1 MKNISKYIF
10 SSLALAASAMLT
22 GCGDSFLEPDPMSFY
37 EPTTT
42 FASVAGLESALSQC
56 DSQLKFMYVDGNG
69 NVLTTNTHYLTSDI
83 FLYAKTDAGDP
94 EDDIARK
101 LSPTTFLGGG
111 GDGNARGLYW
121 NRSWDGIKFANTV
134 LSYIDKVKDL
144 DDATRDEYRGR
155 ALFHRAYHYYNLVL
169 MFGDIPL
176 ITKLP
181 EVAKNN
187 YTSTSKQ
194 AIMEMLVHDLEIAAK
209 GVKPQKQQ
217 SVWGVVNQEA
227 CKHLLIK
234 CYLAVG
240 EFKKA
245 EDTATDLINNHG
257 LALMKQNFGQ
267 FYQGNEKTWKVTN
280 NVMWDLMR
288 GENIINGANTETI
301 LPILN
306 YHDQQFTQYMS
317 MRSNFMHWS
326 NGIIQDPSNS
336 CAGDRWDKAPGVNF
350 ARTNAR
356 YNEDQDWLRAIGRGI
371 GCGRTSRYY
380 NLALWADVDA
390 ETKTD
395 PKKIKASDIDWQDL
409 RHNRDMGNW
418 LEPTDIR
425 YNNPVSSFY
434 GQNYRLWVT
443 DNDVDNEGNPHTL
456 PTGTLL
462 VSDTIRS
469 WYPTP
474 LWKLY
479 ILDKS
484 AEENPG
490 ATQFNG
496 ATKGSEP
503 SNGNLYLF
511 RLAETYL
518 LRAEARFYQGNPT
531 GAADDVNEVRRRA
544 NARKMFTTVTIGDI
558 LDERARELY
567 MEEFRQLEMCRISW
581 CLARSGKPD
590 EFGNTY
596 DIKTWDK
603 QQGTDAAGGSYWYQ
617 RCIRYN
623 IFNQGEIVSA
633 KKLNYRVDKKN
644 LFWPVPNSAITA
656 NFKGQMRQNFGYDGY
671 DESIPM
677 FTNWEE
683 AVADETKE

>member
-1 MKNISKYIF
+1 MKRITKYING
-10 SSLALAASAMLT
+10 SLALAASVMLA
-22 GCGDSFLEPDPMSFY
+22 GCSDSFLEPEPMSFY

-42 FASVAGLESALSQC
+42 FSTVQGLESALSQC

-69 NVLTTNTHYLTSDI
+69 NVLTTNTHYLTTDI

-101 LSPTTFLGGG
+101 LTPTTFLGGG

-121 NRSWDGIKFANTV
+121 DRSWDGVKYANTV
-134 LSYIDKVKDL
+134 LTYIDRVQGL

-155 ALFHRAYHYYNLVL
+155 ALFHRAYHYYNLAL

-187 YTSTSKQ
+187 YTSTSKE
-194 AIMEMLVHDLEIAAK
+194 AIMQMLVHDLEIAAK
-209 GVKPQKQQ
+209 GVKPQKEQT
-217 SVWGVVNQEA
+217 VWGVVNQEA
-227 CKHLLIK
+227 CLHLLIK
-234 CYLAVG
+234 CYLAIG
-240 EFKKA
+240 EWKKA

-257 LALMKQNFGQ
+257 LALMTEPFGT
-267 FYQGNEKTWKVTN
+267 FYQGNEKTWKVTD

-288 GENIINGANTETI
+288 GENVVDAANTETI

-306 YHDQQFTQYMS
+306 YNDQQFTQYMA

-326 NGIIQDPSNS
+326 NGIIMDPSNS
-336 CAGDRWDKAPGVNF
+336 CASDQWDKAPGVNF
-350 ARTNAR
+350 ARNNAR

-371 GCGRTSRYY
+371 GCGRTSKYY
-380 NLALWADVDA
+380 NMPLWTYDGEV
-390 ETKTD
+390 
-395 PKKIKASDIDWQDL
+395 DWQDL
-409 RHNRDMGNW
+409 RHNREVGNW

-425 YNNPVSSFY
+425 YNNPVSSYF

-443 DNDVDNEGNPHTL
+443 AEDRDNNGNPATL
-456 PTGTLL
+456 PVGTIL
-462 VSDTIRS
+462 VPDTIRS

-479 ILDKS
+479 ILDQA
-484 AEENPG
+484 AEENMG

-496 ATKGSEP
+496 ATKGSKP

-518 LRAEARFYQGNPT
+518 LRAEAKFYQGR
-531 GAADDVNEVRRRA
+531 AADAAEDVNVVRRRA
-544 NARKMFTTVTIGDI
+544 NAKKMFTTVTIGDI

-581 CLARSGKPD
+581 CLARSGQPD
-590 EFGNTY
+590 EWGNTY
-596 DIKTWDK
+596 SLDNWDK
-603 QQGTDAAGGSYWYQ
+603 QSGTDENGGSYWYQ
-617 RCIRYN
+617 RCIKYN
-623 IFNQGEIVSA
+623 LFNHGEIFSS
-633 KKLNYRVDKKN
+633 KTLNYRVDKRN

-656 NFKGQMRQNFGYDGY
+656 NYQGQMRQNYGYDGY
-671 DESIPM
+671 DANIPM
-677 FTNWEE
+677 FTDWEE
-683 AVADETKE
+683 AVADEDRM

>member
-1 MKNISKYIF
+1 MKNISKIINGSLVLVAAGML
-10 SSLALAASAMLT
+10 SSCS
-22 GCGDSFLEPDPMSFY
+22 DSFLEPEPMSFY

-56 DSQLKFMYVDGNG
+56 DSQIKFMYIDGNG
-69 NVLTTNTHYLTSDI
+69 NVLTTNTHYLTTDI
-83 FLYAKTDAGDP
+83 FLYGKTDAGDP
-94 EDDIARK
+94 EDDIANK
-101 LSPTTFLGGG
+101 LTPTTFLGGG
-111 GDGNARGLYW
+111 GDGNARMLYW

-144 DDATRDEYRGR
+144 DDATREEYRGR

-209 GVKPQKQQ
+209 GVKPQKEQKM
-217 SVWGVVNQEA
+217 WGVVNQEG
-227 CKHLLIK
+227 CLHLLTK
-234 CYLAVG
+234 CYLAIG
-240 EFKKA
+240 EWKKA

-257 LALMKQNFGQ
+257 LALMTKPFGT

-288 GENIINGANTETI
+288 GENVVDGANTETI
-301 LPILN
+301 MPLLN
-306 YHDQQFTQYMS
+306 YNDQQFTNYMS

-326 NGIIQDPSNS
+326 NGIIMDPSNS
-336 CAGDRWDKAPGVNF
+336 CAGDQWDKAPGVNF

-356 YNEDQDWLRAIGRGI
+356 YHEDQDWLRAIGRGI
-371 GCGRTSRYY
+371 GCGRTSKYY
-380 NLALWADVDA
+380 NLPLWTYDS
-390 ETKTD
+390 E
-395 PKKIKASDIDWQDL
+395 IDWQDL
-409 RHNRDMGNW
+409 RHNREVGNW

-425 YNNPVSSFY
+425 YNNPVSIYY

-443 DNDVDNEGNPHTL
+443 EEDRDNDGNKPTL
-456 PTGTLL
+456 PVGTLL
-462 VSDTIRS
+462 VPDTIRS

-479 ILDKS
+479 ILDQS
-484 AEENPG
+484 AEENMG
-490 ATQFNG
+490 ANQFNG
-496 ATKGSEP
+496 ATKGSKP

-518 LRAEARFYQGNPT
+518 LRAEAKFYQGNAT
-531 GAADDVNEVRRRA
+531 GAAQDVNVVRARA
-544 NARKMFTTVTIGDI
+544 NAKKMFTTVTIGDI

-581 CLARSGKPD
+581 CLARSGRPD
-590 EFGNTY
+590 EWGNTY
-596 DIKTWDK
+596 DINTWDK
-603 QQGTDAAGGSYWYQ
+603 QSGTDLTGGSYWYQ
-617 RCIRYN
+617 RCIKYN
-623 IFNQGEIVSA
+623 LFNHGEIVSA
-633 KKLNYRVDKKN
+633 KTLNYRVDKHN
-644 LFWPVPNSAITA
+644 LFWPVPKSAITA
-656 NFKGQMRQNFGYDGY
+656 NYKGQMRQNYGYEGY
-671 DESIPM
+671 DENIPM
-677 FTNWEE
+677 FTSWEE
-683 AVADETKE
+683 AIEDETKM